1 MRRWYVFFARAFDDD
16 DCVESIDFYSSR
28 DETFLRDIFFFQKI
42 EKRRE
47 GAKEKNSYIFFIFPE
62 RERTPL
68 VLQQQQHALRT
79 RARRDE
85 KTNAFPEEKK
95 DVVLRDAARVE
106 TSDVVDA
113 RVVVVVVVLLLVV

>member
-1 MRRWYVFFARAFDDD
+1 MLETGQLR
-16 DCVESIDFYSSR
+16 ISS
-28 DETFLRDIFFFQKI
+28 TNSNNNNT
-42 EKRRE
+42 RE
-47 GAKEKNSYIFFIFPE
+47 
-62 RERTPL
+62 
-68 VLQQQQHALRT
+68 

-113 RVVVVVVVLLLVV
+113 RVVVVVVLLVV

>member
-68 VLQQQQHALRT
+68 VLQQQQHART
-79 RARRDE
+79 RAKRRKDQRIPRRE
-85 KTNAFPEEKK
+85 KRRSITRCCAS
-95 DVVLRDAARVE
+95 RD
-106 TSDVVDA
+106 
-113 RVVVVVVVLLLVV
+113 L